1 MGGVLDLIA
10 LYIKD
15 MIMTFGWVC
24 FVFILKITSK
34 NHVIGYK
41 VN

>member
-1 MGGVLDLIA
+1 MAKIIGLIA
-10 LYIKD
+10 RRMQD